1 MRSSLCLPFLIVGF
15 LLSGCSSE
23 TTVNHQ
29 AASNNSTSLNKKIVE
44 LPFKKVINNQQIR
57 EPAILDLTTVVK
69 KGNVSGGTVYLYSKK
84 DDLEHVYGA
93 YETTENQYDLGIV
106 GGLYPHMDDEILSI
120 KELTLNGSTLLC
132 IKGTFGANAP
142 VQNYYLLEQNK
153 ISPFLTVDTGH
164 AEIRDLD
171 KNGVQEIVSTHGAPM
186 QIYLY
191 TFDNSDIWV
200 TNVNEALHAANIN
213 VDETGS
219 FHVTYENSKS
229 IEEYKYDAGQFV
241 FIKAVK

>member
-1 MRSSLCLPFLIVGF
+1 MPFLISVF

-23 TTVNHQ
+23 TNLTNH
-29 AASNNSTSLNKKIVE
+29 AASNHSSSMNKKIVE
-44 LPFKKVINNQQIR
+44 LPIKKVINNQQIR
-57 EPAILDLTTVVK
+57 ENASFTATSVVK
-69 KGNVSGGTVYLYSKK
+69 KVNVSGGTVYLYSKK

-106 GGLYPHMDDEILSI
+106 GGLYSHMDDEILSI
-120 KELTLNGSTLLC
+120 KELTLNGRTLLC

-153 ISPFLTVDTGH
+153 IYPFLTVDTGH
-164 AEIRDLD
+164 AEILDLD

-186 QIYLY
+186 QVHLY

-200 TNVNEALHAANIN
+200 TNVNEALHATNVN
-213 VDETGS
+213 VDNTGIFLVS
-219 FHVTYENSKS
+219 HENSKL
-229 IEEYKYDAGQFV
+229 IEEYRYDAGQFA
-241 FIKAVK
+241 FINNIN